1 MDPIFSAANSVW
13 NLFKNLLAPETYSQV
28 LEGGWLPGLGLVL
41 SVTLFLVIN
50 RKKKIEKRRQ
60 LEELEN
66 ALLDDDDEAHALDL
80 PESLSPE
87 ELYADYPDDDFDSAE
102 QEDLESVPEP
112 LRRTL
117 ARDPEFGGQIVISAQ
132 SSRKQNTNQN
142 EDEGT
147 ESGLD
152 DAEPAGTPADIEE
165 EFARFAEELKK
176 KQREVQLRH
185 RLEEDLFEE
194 SHYQEETQGSA
205 QEGPISLSLS
215 DMIEED
221 PLDWNQELD
230 ELLENPAA
238 STEEEVSNADLLAE
252 AGEERRRK
260 NERIIQRLEEFEKD
274 LEHRFQAGRLSKLAQ
289 KNFEL
294 VESLK
299 DSEQA
304 REYQEMKRRQSDSLA
319 ALENMVFGPGKP
331 GKKKK

>member
-1 MDPIFSAANSVW
+1 MDQIFSAANSVW

-28 LEGGWLPGLGLVL
+28 LEGGWLPGLGLIL
-41 SVTLFLVIN
+41 AVTLFLVIN
-50 RKKKIEKRRQ
+50 RKKKVEKRRQ

-87 ELYADYPDDDFDSAE
+87 ELYADYPEDDFDSAE

-132 SSRKQNTNQN
+132 SSRKQNTN
-142 EDEGT
+142 EDEDAQADP
-147 ESGLD
+147 D
-152 DAEPAGTPADIEE
+152 DTEPAGTPADIEE
-165 EFARFAEELKK
+165 EFARFAEELKE

-185 RLEEDLFEE
+185 QLEEDLYEE
-194 SHYQEETQGSA
+194 SHYQEAPQESSQG
-205 QEGPISLSLS
+205 GPISLSLS

-260 NERIIQRLEEFEKD
+260 NERIIERLEEFEKD

-319 ALENMVFGPGKP
+319 ALENMVFGPGK
-331 GKKKK
+331 KKK